1 MYKYTQ
7 IEYQEIHHD
16 WPLLCE
22 KLKHVHPIQNSA
34 CNLTCEDS
42 AKWIYFFNK
51 SFGSQKK
58 TSELFNFFPT
68 QPRNVCFF
76 MGVDDFHQCICL
88 SQAQQIQNPTSWVN
102 PMIFCRPN
110 IPNKYR
116 SATHTH
122 KKKCIFALAK
132 PIFTAGVF
140 GDPIPFSRQV
150 LRTLHGSTRA
160 GSITKRASFYNG
172 FAEQPLYN
180 QIV

>member
-1 MYKYTQ
+1 MIGLYFVKNFNMFTQYKILPAPWLVRIPQSEFTSSKN
-7 IEYQEIHHD
+7 
-16 WPLLCE
+16 PSVPVKKRLNCL
-22 KLKHVHPIQNSA
+22 
-34 CNLTCEDS
+34 
-42 AKWIYFFNK
+42 FFSNAAPK
-51 SFGSQKK
+51 C
-58 TSELFNFFPT
+58 L
-68 QPRNVCFF
+68 FF

-88 SQAQQIQNPTSWVN
+88 SQAQQIQNPTFWVN

-122 KKKCIFALAK
+122 THTQKKCIFALAK

-160 GSITKRASFYNG
+160 GSTTKKASFYNG